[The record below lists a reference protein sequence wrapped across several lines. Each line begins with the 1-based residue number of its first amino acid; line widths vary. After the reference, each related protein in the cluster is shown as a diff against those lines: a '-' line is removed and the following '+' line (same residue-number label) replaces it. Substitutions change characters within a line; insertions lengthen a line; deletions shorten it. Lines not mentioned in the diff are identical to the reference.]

1 MNIYDISQKA
11 GVSIATVS
19 RVINNSDKVSDK
31 TRKRVL
37 QIMEETGYTPNV
49 FARGLTNNS
58 IHTIGLLCVD
68 CSDHFIASAI
78 SYLEHGFRDNGY
90 DCILCC
96 TGPELANRQKYL
108 KLILS
113 KKVDAVVLVGSSFIQ
128 EGDGDENQYLLD
140 AAKEVPLFSLNGFL
154 DGDNIFCTLCDD
166 EEAVYNATT
175 KVLADG
181 FKKPL
186 FIYRSR
192 SYTGFHKLKG
202 FLKACKEQGFK
213 TNSYSTLLMDESIED
228 GMQKLISHSK
238 EYDFDCVI
246 AGDDEL
252 AVSAHKYAKSKK
264 MNIPKDFAIIGY
276 NNSKVS
282 ICCDPELS
290 TMDNQLEFVCN
301 NTVSN
306 VMDCFGG
313 AKVPNKTIVSAKFIE
328 RGTTK

>member
-19 RVINNSDKVSDK
+19 RVMNGSDKVSEK

-37 QIMEETGYTPNV
+37 KIMEETGYTPNV

-58 IHTIGLLCVD
+58 MHTIGLLCVD

-108 KLILS
+108 KLLLS

-128 EGDGDENQYLLD
+128 EEPTGDNQYLID
-140 AAKEVPLFSLNGFL
+140 AANEVPVFALNGFL
-154 DGDNIFCTLCDD
+154 DSKNIFCTLCDD
-166 EEAVYNATT
+166 EEAIYNAT
-175 KVLADG
+175 KKMINDG

-186 FIYRSR
+186 FVYRSN
-192 SYTGFHKLKG
+192 SYTGRHKLKG
-202 FLKACKEQGFK
+202 CLKACNESNTK
-213 TNSYSTLLMDESIED
+213 TNANQTLLINDTIE
-228 GMQKLISHSK
+228 GAKQQLIKHSSQ
-238 EYDFDCVI
+238 YDFDCVI

-252 AVSAHKYAKSKK
+252 AISAHKYAKSKGFK
-264 MNIPKDFAIIGY
+264 IPNDFSIIGY
-276 NNSKVS
+276 NNTKVG
-282 ICCDPELS
+282 ICCEPELS

-301 NTVSN
+301 NTVKN
-306 VMDCFGG
+306 VMDCFEGVN
-313 AKVPNKTIVSAKFIE
+313 VPNKTIVSAQFIE
-328 RGTTK
+328 RETTK